1 MKVNSKT
8 RLTLAVFCLFA
19 AAALAAGCG
28 STQKASPLEA
38 RSPLTREKAVAEFGR
53 TGDMSCY
60 DELVV
65 SLRRDPNRLVRSQ
78 AAFALGAL
86 SKRYYSVGFFPLVD
100 SLENDSSVFVRSA
113 CALSLSSTRDSRA
126 VGPLVRALRDTA
138 RGRMAVRNGD
148 RVVVYRACVSD
159 AARSS
164 LESVVKMTF
173 ASKAETAQA
182 QRNEM
187 AGMWESWYLPREDM
201 FPGTTAMASK

>member
-1 MKVNSKT
+1 MNAKQKA
-8 RLTLAVFCLFA
+8 RLTLIMLSLFT
-19 AAALAAGCG
+19 AAALAVGCG

-38 RSPLTREKAVAEFGR
+38 RHPLTREEAIAELGT

-78 AAFALGAL
+78 AAFALGKL

-138 RGRMAVRNGD
+138 RGRMAVRRGD
-148 RVVVYRACVSD
+148 KVVVYRACVSD

-164 LESVVKMTF
+164 LESVVKLTF
-173 ASKAETAQA
+173 ASQA
-182 QRNEM
+182 QTARAQRDEI
-187 AGMWESWYLPREDM
+187 AGMWEGWYLPREHM
-201 FPGTTAMASK
+201 FPGGTALASK